1 MDLLM
6 TNVVSDA
13 SMMDIINN
21 FLATKGIYSLVLI
34 LMFLGMFG
42 MIISNNYMKKMMA
55 MNVMQVAVIL
65 FFLCFAQ
72 KEGGM
77 IPILNGIT
85 TDPNLYINP
94 LPHALM
100 LTAIVVSLGTTGVAI
115 ALLMRIKET
124 YGSVEEDEILR
135 RADR

>member
-1 MDLLM
+1 MELM
-6 TNVVSDA
+6 TSVA
-13 SMMDIINN
+13 SNPSMLDIINN

-85 TDPNLYINP
+85 TDPSLYINP

-124 YGSVEEDEILR
+124 YGSVEENDILR

>member
-1 MDLLM
+1 MTVSASTMDVL
-6 TNVVSDA
+6 
-13 SMMDIINN
+13 NN

-34 LMFLGMFG
+34 LLFLGMSG
-42 MIISNNYMKKMMA
+42 MIVSNNYMKKMMA
-55 MNVMQVAVIL
+55 MNVMQVAVIF

-77 IPILNGIT
+77 IPILDGIT
-85 TDPNLYINP
+85 TNPDLYINP

-124 YGSVEEDEILR
+124 FGSVEEDEILG
-135 RADR
+135 RADK

>member
-1 MDLLM
+1 MELL
-6 TNVVSDA
+6 TSA
-13 SMMDIINN
+13 ATPSMLDMINN

-42 MIISNNYMKKMMA
+42 MIIANNYMKKMMA

-72 KEGGM
+72 KTGGM

-124 YGSVEEDEILR
+124 YGSVEEDDILR

>member
-1 MDLLM
+1 METITSVM
-6 TNVVSDA
+6 NNP
-13 SMMDIINN
+13 SMLDMINN

-55 MNVMQVAVIL
+55 MNVMQVAVIF

-72 KEGGM
+72 KTGGM
-77 IPILNGIT
+77 IPILNGVT
-85 TDPNLYINP
+85 TDPSLYINP

>member
-1 MDLLM
+1 MELL
-6 TNVVSDA
+6 TSA
-13 SMMDIINN
+13 ATPSMLDMINN

-42 MIISNNYMKKMMA
+42 MIIANNYMKKMMA

-72 KEGGM
+72 KTGGM

>member
-1 MDLLM
+1 M
-6 TNVVSDA
+6 SDA
-13 SMMDIINN
+13 SALDLINN

-34 LMFLGMFG
+34 LLFLGLYG
-42 MIISNNYMKKMMA
+42 MITSNNYMKKMMA
-55 MNVMQVAVIL
+55 MNVMQVAVIF

-72 KEGGM
+72 KDGGM
-77 IPILNGIT
+77 IPILNGLT
-85 TDPNLYINP
+85 TDPNAYINP

-124 YGSVEEDEILR
+124 YGSVEEDEVLR
-135 RADR
+135 RADK